1 MFPTS
6 TRRLLLV
13 SALLFAVSACDD
25 STTKTTI
32 TSGTVLVLAP
42 TPTRVAPTPPAPN
55 PPGPLAPTQP
65 PPTPPGPP
73 PTPAPPAPTPPAPN
87 PPSPAPLPPAKRPGG
102 RLVVS
107 PQQLTVERGVR
118 ATFIVTLQSID
129 GFRGDVS
136 LFARILPDNDLW
148 PGSAFSPQPVTLLP
162 DAAARS
168 TLTIETSRLT
178 PIGVHPITIEG
189 RFFDGREQAVVL
201 LTVH

>member
-13 SALLFAVSACDD
+13 SALPIRCIRMRRLDD
-25 STTKTTI
+25 EDHDHVRDCARPGADAD
-32 TSGTVLVLAP
+32 TSRADTARAEIHP
-42 TPTRVAPTPPAPN
+42 DRCRQRRRHRR
-55 PPGPLAPTQP
+55 PPGPL
-65 PPTPPGPP
+65 

-102 RLVVS
+102 RLAVS

-148 PGSAFSPQPVTLLP
+148 PGSA
-162 DAAARS
+162 
-168 TLTIETSRLT
+168 
-178 PIGVHPITIEG
+178 
-189 RFFDGREQAVVL
+189 L
-201 LTVH
+201 LTAAW